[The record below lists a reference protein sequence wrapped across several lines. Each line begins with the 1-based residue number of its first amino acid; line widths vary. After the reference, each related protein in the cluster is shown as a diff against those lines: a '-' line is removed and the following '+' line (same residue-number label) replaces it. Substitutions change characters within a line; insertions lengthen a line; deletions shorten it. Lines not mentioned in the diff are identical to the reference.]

1 MASIVKNGHKRGK
14 HEYKKGNIRTPTRN
28 SGGVFWLFGVAGIC
42 YGGCDGSGYFG
53 WEGIGVTNDKI
64 GELIG
69 LSYSAVSRLRR
80 GERLPSVG
88 VMVAISERLGWAVED
103 QVSVRVGQGAGA
115 YSRRLNDYLDKLE
128 DDTPEV

>member
-1 MASIVKNGHKRGK
+1 M
-14 HEYKKGNIRTPTRN
+14 
-28 SGGVFWLFGVAGIC
+28 
-42 YGGCDGSGYFG
+42 
-53 WEGIGVTNDKI
+53 TNDKI